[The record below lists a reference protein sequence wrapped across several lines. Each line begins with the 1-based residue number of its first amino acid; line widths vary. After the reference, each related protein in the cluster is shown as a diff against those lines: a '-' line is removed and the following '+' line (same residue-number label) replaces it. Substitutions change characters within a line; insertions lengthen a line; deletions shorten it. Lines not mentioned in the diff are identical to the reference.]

1 MRASLAAFRP
11 KAGRRAPRVAW
22 LAAALL
28 ALGVRAVAA
37 AQLLPVPWLLVSSD
51 MQGLRALRYANMV
64 AQQRDYSCGAAA
76 LATLLDYGYGYRLS
90 ETQAIEAMM
99 RHVAQ
104 PAEVLRNGF
113 SMLDMKRYVE
123 SLGMH
128 AVGFDVNL
136 AAMRRLRIPVIALL
150 DVDGYSHFVVVKKVD
165 HDLVFLSDP
174 ALGQRAIDVDT
185 FARDWHGLVLAVI
198 GRPFLADS
206 PLLRDNVSRA
216 RAARGSLLHQAVAPR
231 LDFGIPRV
239 GTF

>member
-1 MRASLAAFRP
+1 MRANPSSALSAVGRGASCAAR
-11 KAGRRAPRVAW
+11 
-22 LAAALL
+22 LTAALL
-28 ALGVRAVAA
+28 ALCVRAAAA
-37 AQLLPVPWLLVSSD
+37 AQLLPVPGLLVSAD
-51 MQGLRALRYANMV
+51 VQNLRALRYANMV

-76 LATLLDYGYGYRLS
+76 LATLLDYGYGFRLS
-90 ETQAIEAMM
+90 ETQTIEAMM
-99 RHVAQ
+99 QHVAQ
-104 PAEVLRNGF
+104 PADVLRNGF

-136 AAMRRLRIPVIALL
+136 EALRQLRIPVIALL
-150 DVDGYSHFVVVKKVD
+150 DVQGYSHFVVIKKVD
-165 HDLVFLSDP
+165 EDLVFISDP

-206 PLLRDNVSRA
+206 PLLHDNVSHA
-216 RAARGSLLHQAVAPR
+216 RAVRDSVLRQAAPMR

-239 GTF
+239 GSF